1 MDYDPL
7 YIEFVYYFNERRD
20 YFECHEVLEELW
32 LKEARSLLY
41 QGLLQVAVGLYHHRN
56 GNLGGAVK
64 LFAGALAKLE
74 PYPPDALGID
84 LGKLRLQSQG
94 YYDGL
99 VRAVAAGAP
108 EQYPFHDLTITVTDS
123 VLATAVQQ
131 LVLNPPPQHET

>member
-56 GNLGGAVK
+56 GNLGGAIK
-64 LFAGALAKLE
+64 LFAGALTKLT

-84 LGKLRLQSQG
+84 LDKLRLESQA
-94 YYDGL
+94 YYHGL
-99 VRAVAAGAP
+99 VQAAAEGDPAR
-108 EQYPFHDLTITVTDS
+108 YPFYDLNLTVMDPE
-123 VLATAVQQ
+123 LAAAVQE
-131 LVLNPPPQHET
+131 LTLNPPPKHEA

>member
-1 MDYDPL
+1 MGYDPL
-7 YIEFVYYFNERRD
+7 YIEFVYYFNDRRD

-56 GNLGGAVK
+56 GNLGGAIK

-84 LGKLRLQSQG
+84 LGKLRRESQA

-99 VRAVAAGAP
+99 VQAVAAGVP
-108 EQYPFHDLTITVTDS
+108 EQHPFHDLTITVTDPK
-123 VLATAVQQ
+123 LAAAVQQ
-131 LVLNPPPQHET
+131 LVLQPPPRHDT